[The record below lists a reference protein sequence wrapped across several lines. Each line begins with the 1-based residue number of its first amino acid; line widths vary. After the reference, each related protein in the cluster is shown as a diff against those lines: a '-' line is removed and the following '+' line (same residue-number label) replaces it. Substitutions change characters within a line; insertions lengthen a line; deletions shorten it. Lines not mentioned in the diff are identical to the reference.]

1 MTAAAQLVD
10 ARTSRRIG
18 THSDA
23 VTIPADATQFVR
35 SGTSGLRPDG
45 TLPEDFAE
53 EAGQASDNVCEAL
66 RRVGAGLSDVGL
78 VRSWFADRDGQ
89 RRLRKGSQGRHQSPT
104 GEYARIGATTDPAQS
119 LPGGRSHRGRDAL
132 RGGAAE

>member
-1 MTAAAQLVD
+1 MTAAAQPID

-23 VTIPADATQFVR
+23 VTIPAGASQVVR

-78 VRSWFADRDGQ
+78 VRSWFADRDDSGAYV
-89 RRLRKGSQGRHQSPT
+89 RVRKD
-104 GEYARIGATTDPAQS
+104 II
-119 LPGGRSHRGRDAL
+119 SHRPAYMLVLVPQLIRPSLCLEVEATAVVM
-132 RGGAAE
+132 RSAAEQHE